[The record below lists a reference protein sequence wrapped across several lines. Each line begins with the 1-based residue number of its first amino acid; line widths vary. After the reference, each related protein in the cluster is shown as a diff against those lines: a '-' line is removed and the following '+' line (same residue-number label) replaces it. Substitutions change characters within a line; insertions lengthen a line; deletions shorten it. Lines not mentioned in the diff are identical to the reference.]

1 MRKLVLLISTLF
13 ISVLSVSAEYVLYDK
28 VEDFENVKWAICEAA
43 TDGCN
48 NYFLTDWKVV
58 GGTKMACSP
67 EFKPEWSC
75 TKFKDNI
82 VTTEAMPVTTSLDD
96 AEAPVACTMEY
107 APMCWV
113 DWVTYGNKCTAGK
126 KEIAYAWECD
136 TYINT
141 AKLANY
147 KKTTAKYDK
156 KLAKVKT
163 EKLEKWIEKVNKM
176 IETIKL
182 TKMAKEA
189 IIKKVTEYTFIKYLF
204 ENELSK
210 R

>member
-1 MRKLVLLISTLF
+1 MRKIAIF
-13 ISVLSVSAEYVLYDK
+13 IFSIMFIFTANAETP
-28 VEDFENVKWAICEAA
+28 I
-43 TDGCN
+43 
-48 NYFLTDWKVV
+48 
-58 GGTKMACSP
+58 
-67 EFKPEWSC
+67 
-75 TKFKDNI
+75 
-82 VTTEAMPVTTSLDD
+82 TTSITSTWTDTSIMVWND
-96 AEAPVACTMEY
+96 KDEHWCIWSAWYSWDETQKMCVRPWEEEPRMCTMEY

-113 DWVTYGNKCTAGK
+113 DWVTYGNKCMAGK